1 VVPIV
6 EATTASTRWRRRE
19 LLRASGPDQFVLAGW
34 MADSLNLLIVRW
46 SRRPNAPLEEP
57 RNETLWR
64 VPITGGPPVTTG
76 LMMDDLRDVS
86 IHPDG
91 RRSAFN
97 AGMKR
102 VEHWVVEHWVVEH
115 WVMEN
120 VLPK

>member
-1 VVPIV
+1 
-6 EATTASTRWRRRE
+6 
-19 LLRASGPDQFVLAGW
+19 
-34 MADSLNLLIVRW
+34 
-46 SRRPNAPLEEP
+46 
-57 RNETLWR
+57 
-64 VPITGGPPVTTG
+64 
-76 LMMDDLRDVS
+76 MMDDLRDVS

-115 WVMEN
+115 WVVEHWVMEN